1 MMSRAP
7 ELMFRALTLHNNIIR
22 KAKWVNCGFTL
33 EQEGDSYALV
43 FYDALDA
50 VAFCLQARRGGLGGL
65 CSRVVPA
72 ARVVPC
78 VRRPLASPCAS

>member
-1 MMSRAP
+1 MMNKSP

-43 FYDALDA
+43 FHDPRDA
-50 VAFCLQARRGGLGGL
+50 VGFCLQVGVGGWGGL
-65 CSRVVPA
+65 CFEVGWGLFWEEVQGLRGVGE
-72 ARVVPC
+72 RE
-78 VRRPLASPCAS
+78 